1 MDSNW
6 YFYVIIASAF
16 MAFAYVG
23 LIYFDSIEI
32 KKGFQRIGDMTGMTL
47 NEISRVIKYKPKLR
61 VTEGDKIFATWGAGS
76 YSITIQFNSDE
87 QFDTIKSE
95 VERGQ

>member
-6 YFYVIIASAF
+6 YLYLIVSIAF
-16 MAFAYVG
+16 MTFAYVG

-47 NEISRVIKYKPKLR
+47 PEISRAIKYKPKLK

-87 QFDTIKSE
+87 QFETIKTQ
-95 VERGQ
+95 VEAL